1 MPRYVFL
8 ETSHTHKM
16 SNTKKRQNNRMW
28 GRQVLFYD
36 CSNVRSYMLA
46 LRAGNLRWGGL
57 LNMHNLRGR
66 NLLGRGFVNMCTM
79 LSRKIWCIFWCM
91 LSLHWLHLHLYL
103 R

>member
-1 MPRYVFL
+1 
-8 ETSHTHKM
+8 M

-57 LNMHNLRGR
+57 LNMHDLRGR
-66 NLLGRGFVNMCTM
+66 NLLGRGFVNMYRM
-79 LSRKIWCIFWCM
+79 LSRKVRTLQCM
-91 LSLHWLHLHLYL
+91 LSLHWLHLHFDSGTDFL
-103 R
+103 RILHWWNMGQH